1 MIILKCHVINFHGV
15 TCKVMECHVNLIILF
30 EGVIKDALDYKSDIY
45 KKNHSNMFNYGSHM
59 TKIELGVKSTC

>member
-1 MIILKCHVINFHGV
+1 
-15 TCKVMECHVNLIILF
+15 MECHVNLIILF